1 MLAQLLLLAQ
11 NDAVGA
17 DAARAVAD
25 VETAAT
31 EPATD
36 TLTHIYEFLSTQGIS
51 FGLNLLAAVA
61 IFVLGRW
68 IALGLKRILRRAF
81 ERAKMDAMLASF
93 LCNIAYILLLT
104 IVILAAL
111 DRIGVNTTSFAAV
124 LAAAGLAIGLALQ
137 SSLSNFAAG
146 VMIIFFKPFSI
157 GNFIEAGGVKG
168 VVKEIQIFH
177 IVLDTFDNIRIIV
190 PNSQITGGTIIN
202 YSANATRRIDL
213 VVGCGYD
220 DNLLEVKKFLR
231 ELLESDERILKDP
244 APTIAV
250 EQLGDNS
257 VNLVVWPWVKSA
269 DWGPT
274 RWDLIEKIKLGF
286 DERGFSIPFPQ
297 TDVHL
302 HQASA

>member
-1 MLAQLLLLAQ
+1 MLSQLLLLAQ
-11 NDAVGA
+11 NAAGGTDADRV
-17 DAARAVAD
+17 VAG
-25 VETAAT
+25 VEAAAT

-51 FGLNLLAAVA
+51 FGLNLLAAMA

-68 IALGLKRILRRAF
+68 AAMGLQGVLRRAF
-81 ERAKMDAMLASF
+81 DRAKMDAMLASF

-124 LAAAGLAIGLALQ
+124 LAAAGLAVGLALQ
-137 SSLSNFAAG
+137 GSLSNLASG

-157 GNFIEAGGVKG
+157 GNFIEAGSVKG

-177 IVLDTFDNIRIIV
+177 TVLDTFDNIRIVI

-202 YSANATRRIDL
+202 YSANPTRRIDL
-213 VVGCGYD
+213 VIGCGYD
-220 DNLLEVKKFLR
+220 DNLLEVKNFLR
-231 ELLESDERILKDP
+231 ELVDSDARILKDP

-250 EQLGDNS
+250 DQLADSS
-257 VNLVVWPWVKSA
+257 VNLVVRPWVNSA
-269 DWGPT
+269 DYGPT

-286 DERGFSIPFPQ
+286 DERGFSIPYPQ
-297 TDVHL
+297 TDVHI